1 MFPYELADLIRA
13 DQLERAAFER
23 WLRRVGPVQR
33 APKRPERRLA
43 ERIRAWLAPDAHPVR
58 CEPTQL
64 ACGLSL
70 TA

>member
-1 MFPYELADLIRA
+1 MFPYELADLMRA

-23 WLRRVGPVQR
+23 WLRRLGLR
-33 APKRPERRLA
+33 KRVSDRGERRLLA
-43 ERIRAWLAPDAHPVR
+43 RVRVWLARDRHPVR
-58 CEPTQL
+58 CEPIQP